1 MKHSPSVRTHQMEVS
16 RARVLLDTRG
26 MEPQERVL
34 VSESRT
40 WPISFPG
47 LFIFVVIQM
56 LMNAP

>member
-1 MKHSPSVRTHQMEVS
+1 METS
-16 RARVLLDTRG
+16 HARVLLDTRG

-40 WPISFPG
+40 WPFYFVHI
-47 LFIFVVIQM
+47 VVIQM